1 MNLNV
6 HQLGERMNM
15 LWNIYVMEYY
25 LATKRDEL
33 MLYTLMNL
41 KSIIQSARSQ
51 TQKTIHCMM
60 SCDIPEKEKT
70 IETEIRSVIAGGQG

>member
-1 MNLNV
+1 
-6 HQLGERMNM
+6 MNM

-33 MLYTLMNL
+33 MIYTLTNL

-51 TQKTIHCMM
+51 TQKVYTVWCPY
-60 SCDIPEKEKT
+60 DIPDKEKL
-70 IETEIRSVIAGGQG
+70 